1 MLLLFDLDELK
12 EEMKKKSIE
21 VFASGGLS
29 ATFESSHP
37 TFCQL
42 DSSGKKNNCEN
53 CLDLKY

>member
-42 DSSGKKNNCEN
+42 DSSEKK
-53 CLDLKY
+53 KIVKIV